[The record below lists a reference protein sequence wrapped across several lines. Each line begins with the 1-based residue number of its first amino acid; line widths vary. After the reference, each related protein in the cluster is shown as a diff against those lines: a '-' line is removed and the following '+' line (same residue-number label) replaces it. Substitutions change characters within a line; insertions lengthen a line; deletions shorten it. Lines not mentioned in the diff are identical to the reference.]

1 MAKTKWI
8 IEPNTLTIYPKR
20 NLRIVGLVFFI
31 LFSGLIYFLSNRVG
45 SYSLNATLSYY
56 AFLLLIPLLL
66 VLMAES
72 KLIFNGTDRKLYRK
86 IGFLPVGSIPF
97 DDIAAV
103 DSYEVYGGGY
113 SYKLFKKSNRHGKGL
128 SVSNGYSKVIDANLI
143 QYQNEVLPKIDE
155 LVFANAPVIPKQ
167 TIYDFEFFKEE
178 GGVYQL
184 KQQKIGGVIVGLI
197 MIGITVAILLNP
209 NFMADENAFKRILVT
224 YFPLIIG
231 LVFFYMIFSSVKF
244 DKNQQKLIHS
254 TFGGRK
260 VKEYNFD
267 DIIRFQIIR
276 KTTNLIYSGTEVN
289 AEIYLPAKD
298 KMHVMSL
305 KSFMGTKKIDRFL
318 DELNTI
324 LGRI

>member
-31 LFSGLIYFLSNRVG
+31 LFLGLIYFLSIQMG
-45 SYSLNATLSYY
+45 SYSLVTKLSYSGI
-56 AFLLLIPLLL
+56 LLMIPLLM
-66 VLMAES
+66 VFMAES
-72 KLIFNGTDRKLYRK
+72 KLIFNGTDRKLYKK
-86 IGFLPVGSIPF
+86 IGFLPIGSIPF
-97 DDIAAV
+97 DNIAAV
-103 DSYEVYGGGY
+103 TPYEVFGGSY
-113 SYKLFKKSNRHGKGL
+113 SYSLFKKSNRHGKGL
-128 SVSNGYSKVIDANLI
+128 AVSSGYSKVTDPNLI
-143 QYQNEVLPKIDE
+143 QFQNEVLPKIDE

-209 NFMADENAFKRILVT
+209 NFMADENGFKRILVT

-260 VKEYNFD
+260 VKEYAFE
-267 DIIRFQIIR
+267 DIIRFQIVR

-289 AEIYLPAKD
+289 AEIYLPSKD